1 MKRRAETREGMVVT
15 SVALPR
21 DLHRKLTIAAL
32 DGQMALTELLRQA
45 AIEYLERH
53 QKRSGRAS

>member
-1 MKRRAETREGMVVT
+1 MVVT